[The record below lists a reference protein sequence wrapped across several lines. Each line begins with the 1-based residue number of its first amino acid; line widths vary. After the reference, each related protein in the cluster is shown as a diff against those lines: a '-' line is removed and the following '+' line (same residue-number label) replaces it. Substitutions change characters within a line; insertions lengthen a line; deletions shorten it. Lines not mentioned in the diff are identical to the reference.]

1 MKLTDSEATIRAAL
15 ERNSEYRQ
23 VVTTAHDYGHC
34 AIEAGGVNFVLLRG
48 DLLCD
53 VTLSCVN
60 DFQRINHRI
69 NDVKSFAAKVARI
82 ASADLQ
88 SYRDKTL
95 QGPPL
100 TPPERGEPR

>member
-1 MKLTDSEATIRAAL
+1 MKLTDSEEAIKATL
-15 ERNSEYRQ
+15 ERNSQYRQ

-60 DFQRINHRI
+60 DFQWIDSRKD
-69 NDVKSFAAKVARI
+69 DVMSFVDKVASI
-82 ASADLQ
+82 ASADLC
-88 SYRDKTL
+88 SYRDSTL
-95 QGPPL
+95 
-100 TPPERGEPR
+100 

>member
-34 AIEAGGVNFVLLRG
+34 AIEAEGVNFVLLRG

-60 DFQRINHRI
+60 DFQWINHRI
-69 NDVKSFAAKVARI
+69 NDVKSFAAKVAHI

-95 QGPPL
+95 QSPL
-100 TPPERGEPR
+100 